1 MRRKALLTEGAIA
14 PLLIRLTLPMILG
27 IFAIMAFNLVDT
39 FFVGRLGSNQLAAM
53 SFTFPVVLIIASL
66 AMGLGVGAS
75 AVVSRAI
82 GEQRENMV
90 RRLTTDSLILA
101 TLLVV
106 LFVTSG
112 LLTIEPV
119 FRLLGAEPQL
129 LPLIRQYMTIWY
141 LGMPFLVMPMVG
153 NNAIRATGD
162 TRTPSMVMLT
172 AMLVNVIFDPL
183 LIFGIGPFPRLELA
197 GAAIATVISR
207 LITFVVALWILYWR
221 ERMITFRPP
230 SSSELLNSWR
240 QILYIGLPV
249 AGTNMITPFTAGF
262 ITKLVAVYGITAVAA
277 YGVASRID
285 AFALIVV
292 GALSSVL
299 SPFVGQN
306 LGARRL
312 DRLRTAVT
320 HSQRFAFLW
329 GLGIFLLL
337 AFLKGPL
344 ARLFNDDP
352 QVIDTITVYLGI
364 VPLAYGLLGVMQLSN
379 TTLNVLGKPLHAT
392 GVILL
397 QMFALTIP
405 LALLGSRYFGLIGIF
420 AAAASANTIAGVT
433 SYLWLRRELGRRSSP
448 LSRSAPPLR

>member
-207 LITFVVALWILYWR
+207 LITFVVALWILYRR